1 MCIRARNYAQAE
13 PTNPVRIVCGAVC
26 ARGCLEPVCYRTS
39 APVPRAVAGD
49 VARKAAGLSLCAPI
63 ASGDVICENVC
74 GTGISLIATK
84 SIG

>member
-1 MCIRARNYAQAE
+1 MRSGVSGTGELSDERTGARA
-13 PTNPVRIVCGAVC
+13 
-26 ARGCLEPVCYRTS
+26 L
-39 APVPRAVAGD
+39 AGD